1 MPGIIDSQNGNDLLS
16 DASEA
21 STTTSDGTSESSP
34 ILTSENG
41 TLSPLRPEN
50 SGSEALAIQNDD
62 EHTSLDALHDLVDAA
77 KSFAVDAKAAATRKA
92 YAGDWAR
99 FKDWCRESGA
109 EPLPARPEI
118 IAAYVAHLAQI
129 GRKPA
134 TIGRVLVS
142 ISQAHKLAGITP
154 SPTSS
159 AAVQETLKGV
169 RRSLGVAQ
177 RQVSPLV
184 VEHLRRLV
192 AESPSSLIGFRDRAL
207 LLVGFA
213 TAMRRSE
220 LVSLTV
226 ADLED
231 VPEGLVVHLRK
242 SKTDQEGVGRRVG
255 VPFGQ
260 QPETCPVRALRAWL
274 EAAAI
279 TDGALFRAVDRHGRI
294 GTTALSDK
302 AVAEVVKRATTR
314 AGYDAK
320 QFAGHSLRSGFCTAA
335 AAAGKSERAI
345 MAQTGHRSERMVRKY
360 VRDGRLFVENAAEGL
375 L

>member
-1 MPGIIDSQNGNDLLS
+1 MLEFSKTETDLLLQAPREPS
-16 DASEA
+16 SEVTEA
-21 STTTSDGTSESSP
+21 PPAEAT
-34 ILTSENG
+34 ILTVDKG
-41 TLSPLRPEN
+41 TLSRPSPEN

-62 EHTSLDALHDLVDAA
+62 ADTSLGTLSSLVEAA
-77 KSFAVDAKAAATRKA
+77 KDFAGDAKAGATKKA
-92 YAGDWAR
+92 YAGDWER
-99 FKDWCRESGA
+99 FTAWCQENRAVE
-109 EPLPARPEI
+109 LPARPTVI
-118 IAAYVAHLAQI
+118 GAYVAHLAQI
-129 GRKPA
+129 GRKAA
-134 TIGRVLVS
+134 TIERALVS

-192 AESPSSLIGFRDRAL
+192 TELPSSLIGLRDRAV

-213 TAMRRSE
+213 SALRRSE
-220 LVSLTV
+220 LVSLAV
-226 ADLED
+226 ADIED
-231 VPEGLVVHLRK
+231 VPEGLVLMVRR

-255 VPFGQ
+255 IPFGA

-279 TDGALFRAVDRHGRI
+279 SEGPLFRAVDRHGRV
-294 GTTALSDK
+294 GTKALSDK

-320 QFAGHSLRSGFCTAA
+320 AFSGHSLRAGFVTAA

-345 MAQTGHRSERMVRKY
+345 MNQTGHRSERMVRRY
-360 VRDGRLFVENAAEGL
+360 IRDGRLFVGNAAEGL

>member
-1 MPGIIDSQNGNDLLS
+1 MLEFSRTGS
-16 DASEA
+16 DHILQDAPEPSAEVPE
-21 STTTSDGTSESSP
+21 STSAGGP
-34 ILTSENG
+34 ILTSEKG
-41 TLSPLRPEN
+41 TLSPLSHEN
-50 SGSEALAIQNDD
+50 SGSAGLNISTEDAS
-62 EHTSLDALHDLVDAA
+62 TSLDTLHDLVDA
-77 KSFAVDAKAAATRKA
+77 KASATKKA
-92 YAGDWAR
+92 YAGDWTR
-99 FKDWCRESGA
+99 FTEWCRENSA
-109 EPLPARPEI
+109 EALPAQPTVI
-118 IAAYVAHLAQI
+118 GAYVAHLAQI

-142 ISQAHKLAGITP
+142 ISQAHKLAGFVP

-192 AESPSSLIGFRDRAL
+192 AELPSSLIGLRDRAL

-213 TAMRRSE
+213 SALRRSE

-231 VPEGLVVHLRK
+231 VPEGLVILLRK
-242 SKTDQEGVGRRVG
+242 SKTDQEAAGRRIG
-255 VPFGQ
+255 VPFGE

-279 TDGALFRAVDRHGRI
+279 SEGPLFRAVDRHGRVAAR
-294 GTTALSDK
+294 ALSDK

-320 QFAGHSLRSGFCTAA
+320 QFAGHSLRAGFVTAA
-335 AAAGKSERAI
+335 ASAGKSERAI
-345 MAQTGHRSERMVRKY
+345 MAQTGHRSERMVRRY
-360 VRDGRLFVENAAEGL
+360 IRDGRLFVENAAEGL